1 MPLKILLLAPQPF
14 FVQRGTPIA
23 TRMLIETLTERG
35 HTVDV
40 IAFAEGEEVSIP
52 GCTISRVPS
61 LPGLKNV
68 PPGFSLKKLVCDAI
82 LFPMSAY
89 RLMTRRYDVIHAI
102 EESAF
107 IAMTLSPLAR
117 VPYVYDV
124 DSSIPEQI
132 NDKRPLPAWL
142 YKFLMSAERMALRR
156 SAGAVTCCR
165 ALETLVRENAP
176 ATPVATVEDI
186 TMLEP
191 ARHGEEPADVHA
203 HAPVEAQG
211 QAQGKLPVIMY
222 VGNLESY
229 QGVDLLIDGLAL
241 ALKSGAKARVVIIG
255 GTTDHIAAGRKRAA
269 GLGIGNYV
277 TFLGPRPVEMLGPY
291 LRAADIVASPRTQ
304 GRNTPMKVYSY
315 LDSGRPLIATRLP
328 THTQVLDD
336 DIAMLVEPTPQSMAD
351 GLIRLLS
358 DKELAQGLAERA
370 GERVRREFSRPA
382 FNRKLIAFYEG
393 VIAAKLK
400 RKDAGV
406 TAKLAADNN

>member
-1 MPLKILLLAPQPF
+1 MPLNILLLAPQPF

-23 TRMLIETLTERG
+23 TRMLIETLTARG
-35 HTVDV
+35 HSIDV

-52 GCTISRVPS
+52 GCTITRVPR

-68 PPGFSLKKLVCDAI
+68 PPGFSIKKLICDGI
-82 LFPMSAY
+82 MFPMAAF

-132 NDKRPLPAWL
+132 NDKRPLPGWL
-142 YKFLMSAERMALRR
+142 HRFLMSAERLALRR

-165 ALETLVRENAP
+165 ALETLVRDNAP

-191 ARHGEEPADVHA
+191 PRDGEMPKDVYADEPAGAV
-203 HAPVEAQG
+203 G
-211 QAQGKLPVIMY
+211 GGRMPVIMY

-241 ALKSGAKARVVIIG
+241 ALQSGARARLVIIG
-255 GTTDHIAAGRKRAA
+255 GTKEHIEAGRKRAA
-269 GLGIGNYV
+269 SLGIAENV
-277 TFLGPRPVEMLGPY
+277 TFLGPRPVELLGPY

-315 LDSGRPLIATRLP
+315 LDSGCPLIATRLP

-336 DIAMLVEPTPQSMAD
+336 DIAMLVEPTAQSMAD
-351 GLIRLLS
+351 GLTRLLN
-358 DKELAQGLAERA
+358 DKELAEGLASRA

-382 FNRKLIAFYEG
+382 FDRKLIAFYEG
-393 VIAAKLK
+393 VIAAGLK
-400 RKDAGV
+400 RKDAKVPG
-406 TAKLAADNN
+406 TLAAGRN

>member
-35 HTVDV
+35 HTIDV

-52 GCTISRVPS
+52 GCTITRVPRF
-61 LPGLKNV
+61 PGLKNV

-82 LFPMSAY
+82 MFPMAAY

-132 NDKRPLPAWL
+132 NDKRPLPGWL
-142 YKFLMSAERMALRR
+142 HKFLMSAERMALRR
-156 SAGAVTCCR
+156 SAGALTCCR
-165 ALETLVRENAP
+165 ALESLVRENAP
-176 ATPVATVEDI
+176 STPVATVEDI

-191 ARHGEEPADVHA
+191 ARQDEEPADVNA
-203 HAPVEAQG
+203 DKPGVTE
-211 QAQGKLPVIMY
+211 GKGHLPVIMY

-241 ALKSGAKARVVIIG
+241 ALQSAEKARLVIIG
-255 GTTDHIAAGRKRAA
+255 GTEEHIAAGRKRAA
-269 GLGIGNYV
+269 AVGIEDYV
-277 TFLGPRPVEMLGPY
+277 TFLGPRPVDLLGPY
-291 LRAADIVASPRTQ
+291 LRTADIVASPRTQ

-336 DIAMLVEPTPQSMAD
+336 DIAMLVEPTARSMAD
-351 GLIRLLS
+351 GLTRLLS
-358 DKELAQGLAERA
+358 DKELAKGLAERA

-382 FNRKLIAFYEG
+382 FNRKLTAFYEG
-393 VIAAKLK
+393 VIAEKIKHKGAKVS
-400 RKDAGV
+400 A
-406 TAKLAADNN
+406 ALAADNR